1 MSAVF
6 CLNTADIIICFLSYV
21 DWKQFFHITNREFYK
36 LLRKEDCGVYNYLIT
51 GRRTDQF

>member
-36 LLRKEDCGVYNYLIT
+36 LLRKDDCGVYNYLIT